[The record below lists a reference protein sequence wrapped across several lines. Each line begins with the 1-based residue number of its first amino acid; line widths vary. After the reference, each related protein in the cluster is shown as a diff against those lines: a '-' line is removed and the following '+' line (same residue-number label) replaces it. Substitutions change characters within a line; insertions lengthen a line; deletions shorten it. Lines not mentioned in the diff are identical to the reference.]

1 LPSNP
6 VGIEQLGQ
14 HLASRVATGLPAA
27 RLRLNLPGLLVRNG
41 VV

>member
-14 HLASRVATGLPAA
+14 RLPSRVATGLPAA
-27 RLRLNLPGLLVRNG
+27 RLRLKLPGLVVRNG
-41 VV
+41 AV